1 MKQDQYNILS
11 GNNVFSYDDEIKRFF
26 EKEGFE
32 IEKYSHLKIFGELTS
47 VKNLGLSQE
56 EIVKIKQ
63 ILNIKDTFNAIS
75 LCCQLLLSRHTL
87 LVFEDSHLSI
97 QRSQRREK

>member
-11 GNNVFSYDDEIKRFF
+11 GNNVFSDDAETKRFF

-32 IEKYSHLKIFGELTS
+32 IEKYAHLKIFGELTS
-47 VKNLGLSQE
+47 VKNLGLSEE

-63 ILNIKDTFNAIS
+63 ILNIKDT
-75 LCCQLLLSRHTL
+75 
-87 LVFEDSHLSI
+87 LVLTPSC
-97 QRSQRREK
+97 